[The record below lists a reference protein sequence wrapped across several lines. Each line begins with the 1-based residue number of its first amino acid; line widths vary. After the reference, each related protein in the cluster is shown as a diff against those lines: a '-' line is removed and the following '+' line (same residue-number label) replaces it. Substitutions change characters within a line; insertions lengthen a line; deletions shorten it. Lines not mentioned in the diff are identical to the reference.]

1 MHLQTSTRS
10 ELLTATLAEF
20 SASNAALLRLQ
31 SAFCRIPGATIPE
44 SHAGHLGVL
53 GKTLTSGIESA
64 GEVAGDVGATEGDLD
79 TTAGVF
85 GSALAVA
92 GVGKGG

>member
-1 MHLQTSTRS
+1 M
-10 ELLTATLAEF
+10 
-20 SASNAALLRLQ
+20 
-31 SAFCRIPGATIPE
+31 PE

-53 GKTLTSGIESA
+53 GKTLTSGVASA
-64 GEVAGDVGATEGDLD
+64 GEVAGDVGALEGKLD

-92 GVGKGG
+92 GVGKGGWCYLVHGKPWAYEHIYKSSMNSHISLLRLVLTRLPRKT

>member
-1 MHLQTSTRS
+1 M
-10 ELLTATLAEF
+10 
-20 SASNAALLRLQ
+20 Q
-31 SAFCRIPGATIPE
+31 SALCRIPGATIPE

-64 GEVAGDVGATEGDLD
+64 GEVAGDVGAFEGELD

-92 GVGKGG
+92 GGGKGG